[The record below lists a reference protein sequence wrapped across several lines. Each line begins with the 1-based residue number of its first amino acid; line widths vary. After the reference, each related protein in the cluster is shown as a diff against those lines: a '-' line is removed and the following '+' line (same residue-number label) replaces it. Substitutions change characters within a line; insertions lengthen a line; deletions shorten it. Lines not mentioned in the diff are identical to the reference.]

1 VRTPTRIVAV
11 SIIIIAILA
20 FVSVPIFAQ
29 NTNVKKAN
37 LQKMYMDYLVTEGYV
52 PKIDPDGDVMFKRE
66 GRPYFILVDETDP
79 MYFSVALGLSSVD
92 TEEEMLKVVLAAHYT
107 NARIKVCKIFTAGK
121 TVWVGVQIFVAS
133 PENFKSTFERSL
145 SAIDS
150 GTAVFVSLLQQ
161 KSNPGPTSMGIPR
174 IIKD

>member
-1 VRTPTRIVAV
+1 MKTSTRICAIFMV
-11 SIIIIAILA
+11 IIIASM
-20 FVSVPIFAQ
+20 FVAAPVFAQ

-37 LQKMYMDYLVTEGYV
+37 LQKMYMDYLVTEGYA

-79 MYFSVALGLSSVD
+79 MYFSVALGLWSVD
-92 TEEEMLKVVLAAHYT
+92 TEAEMLKVVLAAHYT

-150 GTAVFVSLLQQ
+150 GVAVFTSLLQQ
-161 KSNPGPTSMGIPR
+161 KSDPGSTLMGVPR